1 MFDHR
6 VLRYVI
12 TVAEEGGFTAAAR
25 KLNIAQSAISRQV
38 ANLEEEL
45 GGALF
50 LRRRQGLEMTEAG
63 RRFVAH
69 ARDMLE
75 SMRNVRDDVS
85 SLLVEP
91 SGPVVIGVPPTAGVT
106 LIPRIFATCRE
117 KWPNIQLAVRE
128 SYSADIYSGVLR
140 NEIDIGLVH
149 DPVVLPELYAMPL
162 IGEPMYYIAPAGAD
176 LPDPVPAD
184 YLAGHPLILPE
195 APFGLRQLLDGY
207 ARAHG
212 LNFTIAASV
221 NGVSITKAMVADG
234 IGATVLTRS
243 AVVDEIEAGRL
254 VANLLD
260 PPLLWELCVLMR
272 MDRAGNRSFNEVA
285 RIARSVVT
293 DLHEE
298 GIL

>member
-1 MFDHR
+1 MFDYR
-6 VLRYVI
+6 VLKYVI

-25 KLNIAQSAISRQV
+25 KLNIAQSAISRQI

-63 RRFVAH
+63 RRFVTH

-85 SLLVEP
+85 SILVEP

-106 LIPRIFATCRE
+106 LIPRIFSTCRE
-117 KWPNIQLAVRE
+117 TWPNIQLSVRE
-128 SYSADIYSGVLR
+128 SYSADIYNGVLR
-140 NEIDIGLVH
+140 NELDIGLVH
-149 DPVVLPELYAMPL
+149 DPIPIPELYIEPL
-162 IGEPMYYIAPAGAD
+162 IGEPMYYISDSAAGV
-176 LPDPVPAD
+176 PDPVPAD
-184 YLAGHPLILPE
+184 YLAEHPLILPD

-207 ARAHG
+207 ARTHG
-212 LNFTIAASV
+212 ISLKIAASV
-221 NGVSITKAMVADG
+221 NGVSITKAMVAEG
-234 IGATVLTRS
+234 IGGTVLTRS
-243 AVVDEIEAGRL
+243 AVVDEIGAGRL
-254 VANLLD
+254 VARLLD
-260 PPLLWELCVLMR
+260 PPLSWELCVLMR

-285 RIARSVVT
+285 RIARNVVL

-298 GIL
+298 GAL